1 MPAGQS
7 VVIVG
12 AGVAGLVAARTLAR
26 KGFRVT
32 VLESSATPGG
42 CVATHEVAGV
52 RLDAGAESFA
62 TRGGTVAAH
71 LAELGLGGEIVVPNP
86 KGAWVQL
93 EGDAAPLP
101 RNTVLGIPG
110 VPLAD
115 EVRRIV
121 GWSGVLRAQLD
132 RYIPLV
138 RVGKSKS
145 LGDLVRR
152 RMGQKVLDRLVA
164 PIVSGVHSAH
174 PDLVDVEAVAPGLLA
189 AMGVQGSL
197 SGAVM
202 SLIARRGTA
211 TAGGGRPAAAPA
223 DAASG
228 PGVAGVA
235 GAKAGSA
242 VGGIDGG
249 MFRLVEAL
257 VADCVRFGVD
267 LRFGVGVRELRR
279 VDMSHARA
287 APTDAPTEPTDGPTM
302 LHDEAPGAD
311 SVPSSVESGGVS
323 RGEASAEWM
332 TVLDDGSVLGSHGV
346 IVAAGFRAA
355 LTLLHGIDGID
366 GINGINGVD
375 GLSGTAELSGTTELS
390 GTAGLREQTSSQRWP
405 GSSAVTLATL
415 VLDAPELDR
424 APRGTGVLVAE
435 DVTSVGAKALTHA
448 TAKWGWLAAAAGEG
462 RHVVRLSYGRGA
474 PATSAPATSAPAT
487 SESRTQPQQPQPQPQ
502 QPQAPVVTRAQAL
515 RDASTLLGVPLADSQ
530 VRGFALV
537 EWRDSLAFATGGH
550 RARVDAVV
558 EAVHEHPG
566 LEVVGAWISGTGL
579 AYVIDGAKVKASEL
593 AASLLSS

>member
-1 MPAGQS
+1 MPTGQS
-7 VVIVG
+7 VVVVG

-26 KGFRVT
+26 SGFRVT
-32 VLESSATPGG
+32 VVDSAPTPGG
-42 CVATHEVAGV
+42 CVATHTVAGI

-62 TRGGTVAAH
+62 TRGGTVAAY
-71 LAELGLGGEIVVPNP
+71 LAGLGLGGAVVTPNP

-93 EGDAAPLP
+93 DGDAAPLP
-101 RNTVLGIPG
+101 KNTVLGIPG

-115 EVRRIV
+115 DVRRII
-121 GWSGVLRAQLD
+121 GWSGALRAQLD

-138 RVGKSKS
+138 RVKKSTD

-174 PDLVDVEAVAPGLLA
+174 PDLIDTDAVAPGLTA

-202 SLIARRGTA
+202 SLIARRGTHGVRPA
-211 TAGGGRPAAAPA
+211 ASKAPGGSPSDAETVRGSETSGGRPHAA
-223 DAASG
+223 G
-228 PGVAGVA
+228 TE
-235 GAKAGSA
+235 GARAGSA

-257 VADCVRFGVD
+257 VADCERLGVD
-267 LRFGVGVRELRR
+267 LRFGVEVRSIRR
-279 VDMSHARA
+279 VDMSHSSAGAPASADADADALGPARGL
-287 APTDAPTEPTDGPTM
+287 EGLESDG
-302 LHDEAPGAD
+302 AGA
-311 SVPSSVESGGVS
+311 
-323 RGEASAEWM
+323 GEGSAGEGRPAEWM
-332 TVLDDGSVLGSHGV
+332 TVLDDGQVLGSNGV

-355 LTLLHGIDGID
+355 LTLLQGF
-366 GINGINGVD
+366 D
-375 GLSGTAELSGTTELS
+375 GLRDQSTDA
-390 GTAGLREQTSSQRWP
+390 AWP

-415 VLDAPELDR
+415 VLAAPELDA

-435 DVTSVGAKALTHA
+435 DVRTVGAKALTHA
-448 TAKWGWLAAAAGEG
+448 TAKWSWLASAAGPG

-474 PATSAPATSAPAT
+474 PAATGRRVAAAGATTAAAPHDAPAPTV
-487 SESRTQPQQPQPQPQ
+487 SE
-502 QPQAPVVTRAQAL
+502 AQAL
-515 RDASTLLGVPLADSQ
+515 RDASILLGIPLRPEQ
-530 VRGFALV
+530 VEGFALF

-550 RARVDAVV
+550 RARVDALV

-579 AYVIDGAKVKASEL
+579 AYVIDGSSVKASEL
-593 AASLLSS
+593 AVSLLSS

>member
-1 MPAGQS
+1 MPVGQS

-62 TRGGTVAAH
+62 TRGGTVAAY
-71 LAELGLGGEIVVPNP
+71 LAELGLGGQIVVPNP

-115 EVRRIV
+115 DVRRII

-138 RVGKSKS
+138 RVGKSTS

-202 SLIARRGTA
+202 SLIARRGRPA
-211 TAGGGRPAAAPA
+211 TGGRP
-223 DAASG
+223 DVVGG
-228 PGVAGVA
+228 PGARS
-235 GAKAGSA
+235 GSA

-257 VADCVRFGVD
+257 VDDCERFGVD
-267 LRFGVGVRELRR
+267 LRLGVGVREVRR
-279 VDMSHARA
+279 VDMSHAAA
-287 APTDAPTEPTDGPTM
+287 APAPTA
-302 LHDEAPGAD
+302 EAAPAD
-311 SVPSSVESGGVS
+311 AAADPS
-323 RGEASAEWM
+323 RGPEVRESDATTADGVLSIADRGAASADEKPAEWM
-332 TVLDDGSVLGSHGV
+332 TVLDDGSVLGSNGV
-346 IVAAGFRAA
+346 VVAAGFRAA
-355 LTLLHGIDGID
+355 LTLLHGIDG
-366 GINGINGVD
+366 
-375 GLSGTAELSGTTELS
+375 
-390 GTAGLREQTSSQRWP
+390 LREQTSAREWP

-415 VLDAPELDR
+415 VLDAPELDE

-474 PATSAPATSAPAT
+474 PTVADPETADPETADPATFDPETADPAAADPAT
-487 SESRTQPQQPQPQPQ
+487 SEFRTQT
-502 QPQAPVVTRAQAL
+502 QAPVVTRSDAL
-515 RDASTLLGVPLADSQ
+515 RDASALLGLPLADSQ

-550 RARVDAVV
+550 RARVDALV

>member
-1 MPAGQS
+1 MPAGRS

-26 KGFRVT
+26 KGLRVT
-32 VLESSATPGG
+32 VLEASATPGG
-42 CVATHEVAGV
+42 CVATHEVAGI

-62 TRGGTVAAH
+62 TRGGTVAAY
-71 LAELGLGGEIVVPNP
+71 LDGLGLGGTVVTPNP

-101 RNTVLGIPG
+101 KNTVLGIPG

-115 EVRRIV
+115 DVRRII

-132 RYIPLV
+132 RYTPLV
-138 RVGKSKS
+138 RVGKSAS
-145 LGDLVRR
+145 LGELVRR

-174 PDLVDVEAVAPGLLA
+174 PDLVDVDAVAPGLLA

-202 SLIARRGTA
+202 SLIARRGKPA
-211 TAGGGRPAAAPA
+211 AAASGGRPDPA
-223 DAASG
+223 TG
-228 PGVAGVA
+228 A

-257 VADCVRFGVD
+257 VADCERFGVD
-267 LRFGVGVRELRR
+267 LRFGVGVRGIRR
-279 VDMSHARA
+279 VDMSHAA
-287 APTDAPTEPTDGPTM
+287 SASPKGPELFESDALGAVGV
-302 LHDEAPGAD
+302 LSAPGAGGD
-311 SVPSSVESGGVS
+311 DGAGGDAGGADAAGAGAGAGADGAGDAGAGGV
-323 RGEASAEWM
+323 GGAGAGGAAPAEWM
-332 TVLDDGSVLGSHGV
+332 TVLDDGSVLGSDAV
-346 IVAAGFRAA
+346 MVAAGFRAA
-355 LTLLHGIDGID
+355 LTLLQGL
-366 GINGINGVD
+366 D
-375 GLSGTAELSGTTELS
+375 GLS
-390 GTAGLREQTSSQRWP
+390 EQASDARWP

-415 VLDAPELDR
+415 VLDAPELDA

-435 DVTSVGAKALTHA
+435 DVRSVGAKALTHA
-448 TAKWGWLAAAAGEG
+448 TAKWPWLAAAAGPG
-462 RHVVRLSYGRGA
+462 RHVVRLSYGRGESA
-474 PATSAPATSAPAT
+474 GAGPVPPGASPATSTAPTATGPTATGRPAQRTAAAPT
-487 SESRTQPQQPQPQPQ
+487 
-502 QPQAPVVTRAQAL
+502 VTRAQAL
-515 RDASTLLGVPLADSQ
+515 RDASTLLGLPLADAQ

-550 RARVDAVV
+550 RARVDALV

-566 LEVVGAWISGTGL
+566 LGVVGAWISGTGL